1 MKKSCKDGSLSGKIY
16 LYFCIKCFRAPGEEK
31 RPPCASLHRAAFLK
45 KWDQKSAL
53 RAVRGKGS
61 TSRMFCMPVRY
72 ITSRSKPR
80 PKPACG
86 VVP

>member
-1 MKKSCKDGSLSGKIY
+1 MIEQPGRKKRGSFQNQGFFNGLSGGGPHGPPP
-16 LYFCIKCFRAPGEEK
+16 LFRHPAQPG
-31 RPPCASLHRAAFLK
+31 FLAN
-45 KWDQKSAL
+45 QYSAL
-53 RAVRGKGS
+53 PVVRGKGS